1 MFFYEFFRIFG
12 LLMGWPIQWIFFKKK
27 VYYEDKKYKDW
38 KKGGKLF
45 ISNHYNVFDYG
56 LNCFMV
62 FPRKLFAVTSELPFK
77 SKLLRFGMKFFGT
90 IQANR
95 ITGDM
100 SFIDKSAEVIQK
112 GKLVQIFPEGRNT
125 PDGQMH
131 PFKPSYIMIASMANC
146 KIVPIISDGNY
157 GLFKRVS
164 VIVGNEI
171 DLGEL
176 LGKDPSEFTKE
187 DIQLANDLI
196 YQKSLQLRQTLEQLK
211 QRKGK
216 K

>member
-1 MFFYEFFRIFG
+1 MFYEFFRILG
-12 LLMGWPIQWIFFKKK
+12 LVTGYPLQWLFFKKK
-27 VYYEDKKYKDW
+27 VYYEGKKYSSW

-45 ISNHYNVFDYG
+45 ISNHYNILDYG

-62 FPRKLFAVTSELPFK
+62 FPRKLFAVTSEMPFK

-95 ITGDM
+95 ATGDM
-100 SFIDKSAEVIQK
+100 SFIDKSAQVISK

-125 PDGQMH
+125 PDGEMH
-131 PFKPSYIMIASMANC
+131 PFKPSYVMIAALANC
-146 KIVPIISDGNY
+146 KIVPIITDGNY
-157 GLFKRVS
+157 GIFKRVS
-164 VIVGNEI
+164 VIIGNEI

-176 LGKDPSEFTKE
+176 LGKDPATFTKE
-187 DIQLANDLI
+187 DIQLANQLV
-196 YQKSLQLRQTLEQLK
+196 YQKAQDLRQTLFQLK